1 MGVPRRRQRLQ
12 GQKPVRMGFLD
23 FSTLERRRAVC
34 VEEVRVN
41 RELAPGLGMRVRA
54 VVPLSD
60 SYVLVDDR

>member
-1 MGVPRRRQRLQ
+1 
-12 GQKPVRMGFLD
+12 MGFLD